1 MNVKKRVVIYALSLS
16 LFLGSSSFIMADH
29 HAKKEKK
36 CSKKCSK
43 LTTKLWNIANI
54 IGGAASM
61 WLATAG
67 IKKIA
72 SDEQAGPLDK
82 VAPLDTVK
90 KYTWQGNRHDAV
102 WSSLA
107 LYPLSAYV
115 IIQSLRELAG

>member
-29 HAKKEKK
+29 HHDKDKKK
-36 CSKKCSK
+36 SK
-43 LTTKLWNIANI
+43 LTTKLWNIAGI

-61 WLATAG
+61 LLATAG

-72 SDEQAGPLDK
+72 SDEQTGAPDQ
-82 VAPLDTVK
+82 VAPLETVK
-90 KYTWQGNRHDAV
+90 KYTWQRNTHAAV
-102 WSSLA
+102 WSCLA

-115 IIQSLRELAG
+115 IIQSFRELAR